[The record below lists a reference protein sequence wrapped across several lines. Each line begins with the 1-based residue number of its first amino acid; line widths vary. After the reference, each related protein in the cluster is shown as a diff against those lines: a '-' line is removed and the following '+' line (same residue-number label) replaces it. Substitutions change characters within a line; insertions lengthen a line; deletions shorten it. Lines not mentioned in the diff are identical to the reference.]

1 MQKIFRVIM
10 ALAMATS
17 LVNVANAAI
26 TDGKYGEAQ
35 VYDVFRSGCNGGSTC
50 NIYNFSAP
58 YLGSWMSG
66 TRVSWAAGD
75 YISFVNVSGTNYSL
89 VQYDSAGNQKAVVQ
103 TGGTITALGDGIVYI
118 GQQGSTGYFFSNSQG
133 IANPSQYTSSNPYAP
148 QNMDY
153 TVTSADLSSYAATST
168 VLTAGQTASSV
179 STPTY
184 TAITSANV
192 LQVTPTST
200 NSPAGEGAT
209 NVIDNDST
217 TKYLNFDR
225 ASAGFTI
232 KLDQGR
238 VLEQMT
244 ITTANDYAPRDPSK
258 FSLFG
263 SNDGKTWTTIVS
275 NQAISLSDNRYT
287 TSSIITFTNTN
298 AYVYYFIT
306 FDSTKALDQYP
317 DVASCV
323 AGYGG
328 GWLGNENCNSV
339 QVSEVKYYYN
349 STSTVTS
356 TDTGDGTI
364 ANPGTAGATSS
375 LNPSPTVVSTNTTN
389 QVSSSSS
396 NGASTTTSSTSYGTP
411 TNTDVVTYG
420 TPVITVAVVNN
431 RGEQTTKTLQ
441 IDQVTTTT
449 VQTPV
454 TTTTTTVTPYTTT
467 TTTTTPVTT
476 TTTTTPVTVTTYS
489 DGTTTTTN
497 GTPVVTTSTSNSVSS
512 SQVSGTTTT
521 VSANTIT
528 DTQVSSVTSP
538 YFTRIDQFSMLNQN
552 NRIQNLQL
560 ISDPLSLHRIVNGE
574 IRLTYANVN
583 ERTTLTV
590 HGSQGQ
596 SNTVDG
602 YTSKIGS
609 YGLSLD
615 RKISDSLLL
624 GGTLLQ
630 TYQSLSG
637 NNSTG
642 RLDREV
648 VNLYSLYVK
657 NDWLL
662 KADIGYARGRF
673 ATSHSLPEL
682 LLTNQANSTGSDR
695 WGQLRLYTPNLA
707 GFRLLAGARIESNG
721 IAATTDT
728 GSELSAIIYPKYSV
742 TNKTTEYGI
751 RKDHYFNDRFSGYV
765 EATKNNQDVAI
776 YKGGLNYAVSNR
788 VLIQANTSTI
798 QFNENK
804 ITNYGIAARILF

>member
-1 MQKIFRVIM
+1 M
-10 ALAMATS
+10 ALTMVTS

-35 VYDVFRSGCNGGSTC
+35 VYDVFRSGCNGGATC

-89 VQYDSAGNQKAVVQ
+89 VQYNSAGNQKAVVQ

-133 IANPSQYTSSNPYAP
+133 IANPSQYTFSNPYSP

-153 TVTSADLSSYAATST
+153 TVTASDLASYAATST
-168 VLTAGQTASSV
+168 VLTAGQTASS
-179 STPTY
+179 
-184 TAITSANV
+184 
-192 LQVTPTST
+192 
-200 NSPAGEGAT
+200 
-209 NVIDNDST
+209 
-217 TKYLNFDR
+217 
-225 ASAGFTI
+225 
-232 KLDQGR
+232 
-238 VLEQMT
+238 
-244 ITTANDYAPRDPSK
+244 
-258 FSLFG
+258 
-263 SNDGKTWTTIVS
+263 
-275 NQAISLSDNRYT
+275 
-287 TSSIITFTNTN
+287 
-298 AYVYYFIT
+298 
-306 FDSTKALDQYP
+306 
-317 DVASCV
+317 
-323 AGYGG
+323 GG
-328 GWLGNENCNSV
+328 G
-339 QVSEVKYYYN
+339 
-349 STSTVTS
+349 
-356 TDTGDGTI
+356 
-364 ANPGTAGATSS
+364 
-375 LNPSPTVVSTNTTN
+375 SPTVVSTNTTN

-396 NGASTTTSSTSYGTP
+396 NGTPTTTSSTSYGTP
-411 TNTDVVTYG
+411 TSTDVITYG
-420 TPVITVAVVNN
+420 TPAITVAVVNH
-431 RGEQTTKTLQ
+431 RGEQTSKTLQ

-467 TTTTTPVTT
+467 TTVTTPVTT

-512 SQVSGTTTT
+512 SQASGTTTT

-528 DTQVSSVTSP
+528 DTQISSTTSP

-615 RKISDSLLL
+615 RKISDSLLI

-642 RLDREV
+642 KLDREV

-662 KADIGYARGRF
+662 KADVGYARGRF

-682 LLTNQANSTGSDR
+682 SLMNEANTTGSDR

-707 GFRLLAGARIESNG
+707 GFRLLAGARIENNG

-728 GSELSAIIYPKYSV
+728 GSELSAIMYPQYSV

-765 EATKNNQDVAI
+765 EATKNSQDVSI

-804 ITNYGIAARILF
+804 IINYGIAARILF